1 MFELE
6 LKILDDKIMVKDT
19 PMSESE
25 ETALKKQIEEQ
36 EKGYTVTL
44 VKSQV
49 YIYTPIIQKEL

>member
-1 MFELE
+1 MVELE

-25 ETALKKQIEEQ
+25 ENTLKKQIEEQ